1 MGFHA
6 DSAGVSAVFQ
16 AGGLVVVL
24 VEVIRKNF
32 LASIV
37 PVVVSA
43 VLNAHQLV
51 VDIVAFVSRGDF
63 PRSRLGEKQ
72 RGRILAGW
80 VTRKMR
86 TIAQFGIKDPEGPE
100 MPGAEAS
107 SRHGSAGYQGNGS
120 VRGRGSSLKHIE
132 SSSALG
138 DLQEHDYAR
147 LPVGIMELP
156 AGDDS
161 SIMESPPAD
170 RFGGDRG
177 GEAEAAWPL
186 PPPLSAPQ
194 DEELRGNTMGYSPV
208 EMPSGMWKDEEY
220 GATRQVHTMMDD
232 EDSDED
238 EAQAM
243 AAVQRDSVH
252 QGGAGGPAA
261 GRAARKMYESDE
273 SEEYEAQAKPRGLR
287 IANRTSDDESD

>member
-1 MGFHA
+1 
-6 DSAGVSAVFQ
+6 
-16 AGGLVVVL
+16 VVVL

-37 PVVVSA
+37 PVIVSA

-86 TIAQFGIKDPEGPE
+86 TIAQFGIKDPEGPDVAP
-100 MPGAEAS
+100 MEAP
-107 SRHGSAGYQGNGS
+107 SRHAGAGFAGNGS

-132 SSSALG
+132 SSSTFG

-147 LPVGIMELP
+147 LPVGIMEL
-156 AGDDS
+156 AGADDS
-161 SIMESPPAD
+161 WIMESPPAE

-177 GEAEAAWPL
+177 GEAEAWPL
-186 PPPLSAPQ
+186 PLPSLAPQ
-194 DEELRGNTMGYSPV
+194 DEAVRDKTMGQSAA
-208 EMPSGMWKDEEY
+208 EMPSGLWKDEEY
-220 GATRQVHTMMDD
+220 DATQQVHTMMDD
-232 EDSDED
+232 EDSDQEG
-238 EAQAM
+238 EEEEEGVKAM
-243 AAVQRDSVH
+243 AMATVQHKAVS
-252 QGGAGGPAA
+252 QGEAGRSASGAAA
-261 GRAARKMYESDE
+261 GKMYESDE
-273 SEEYEAQAKPRGLR
+273 SVEYEEQARPRGLR